1 MLVNLTNTI
10 LALFKMMSNIYSNF
24 KKEKIG
30 EAYLY
35 LSYIY
40 FYLLF
45 FWTREKLVIA
55 HDYKIIAVQKTVYSG
70 TKNCV

>member
-1 MLVNLTNTI
+1 MLVNLTNTV

-40 FYLLF
+40 LSFVLLR
-45 FWTREKLVIA
+45 TDKASNNVR
-55 HDYKIIAVQKTVYSG
+55 
-70 TKNCV
+70 